1 MHGAMILLSRGCE
14 IRAGGIYAGYLYYLW
29 VLKTVVH
36 IGMHH
41 GFGLSGESDKTM
53 YRKIKHS

>member
-1 MHGAMILLSRGCE
+1 MSKKALPVIIVR
-14 IRAGGIYAGYLYYLW
+14 IRLGSIYAGYLYYLW

-41 GFGLSGESDKTM
+41 GFGLSGERDKTM
-53 YRKIKHS
+53 YRK